1 MELLTFDLPPI
12 STNAYLGLDQERREA
27 VLFDA
32 PLSAWDR
39 VERLLQERGSRL
51 IALLLTHGHWDH
63 ILGAPEFA
71 RQSIPIF
78 GHRGDRALLS
88 APSEMAS
95 YMAPEVTLE
104 SIELDREL
112 EAGETIELLG
122 REVEIRHVPGHSE
135 GSILYYFR
143 DEQLAI
149 TGDAIFAG
157 SIGRTDLPGADAGVL
172 LQSIRQEIYTLPDD
186 TTLYPGHGPPTS
198 VAREKRTNP
207 FVRGIRVE

>member
-1 MELLTFDLPPI
+1 MELLVFDLPPI
-12 STNAYLGLDQERREA
+12 STNAYLGLDPERKEA

-32 PLSAWDR
+32 PLSAWGR
-39 VERLLQERGSRL
+39 VEKFLQERESRL
-51 IALLLTHGHWDH
+51 TTLLLTHGHWDH
-63 ILGAPEFA
+63 ILGASEFT
-71 RQSIPIF
+71 RQSIPVF
-78 GHRGDRALLS
+78 GHRGDDALFS

-95 YMAPEVTLE
+95 YLISGVNLE

-112 EAGETIELLG
+112 EAGETIQLLG
-122 REVEIRHVPGHSE
+122 RDVEIRHIPGHSE

-143 DEQLAI
+143 NEQLAI

-172 LQSIRQEIYTLPDD
+172 LRSIRQEIYTLPDE

-198 VAREKRTNP
+198 VAQEKRTNP
-207 FVRGIRVE
+207 FVRG